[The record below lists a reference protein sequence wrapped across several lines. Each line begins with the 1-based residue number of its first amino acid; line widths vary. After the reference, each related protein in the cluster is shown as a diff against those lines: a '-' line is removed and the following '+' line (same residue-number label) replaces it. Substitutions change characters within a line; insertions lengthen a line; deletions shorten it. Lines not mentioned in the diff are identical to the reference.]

1 MEMAATDSSIM
12 SNDLRIPVGTV
23 GAPTVLLA
31 GPALELVHRW
41 TTELQV
47 LSPAIPQ
54 FRRR

>member
-1 MEMAATDSSIM
+1 M
-12 SNDLRIPVGTV
+12 SNELRIPVGTV